1 MRKVLLDTNFILS
14 AIKYKIDFIEG
25 IQFLG
30 LTPIVPIQV
39 LGELKKI
46 IESKKKSQFKEN
58 AELALK
64 IIKKN
69 KLEEVDIKYN
79 YVDKGIIRYSRLHP
93 EVVVATMD
101 KELKNK
107 LKSRKLIIRAMKRLE
122 LL

>member
-1 MRKVLLDTNFILS
+1 MRKALLDTNFILS